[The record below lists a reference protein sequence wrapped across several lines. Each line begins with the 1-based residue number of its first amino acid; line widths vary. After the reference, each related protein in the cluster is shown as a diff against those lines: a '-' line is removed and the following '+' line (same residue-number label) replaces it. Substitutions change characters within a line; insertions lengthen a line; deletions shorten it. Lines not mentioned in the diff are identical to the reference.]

1 MRSTN
6 LWNPRPMR
14 TIINS
19 TYISLDGVIEA
30 PHTWPPTGP
39 DDETATTIQ
48 TNLLLSCD
56 AVLMGRRTYE
66 GFAPVWPTRSGDAYS
81 DRINSMRKYVVS
93 STLRDPEW
101 NNTTVI
107 DGDPIATIGR
117 LKEEPGDDIVQYGF
131 GRLSHALMEH
141 GLLDELR
148 LWVHPLFV
156 GSGGADA
163 LIYRDGPSARF
174 ELRDTTTLKSGI
186 VVLSYG
192 ATS

>member
-1 MRSTN
+1 MRK
-6 LWNPRPMR
+6 
-14 TIINS
+14 IINS
-19 TYISLDGVIEA
+19 TYISLDGVIEE

-39 DDETATTIQ
+39 EDEAAGTIQ
-48 TNLLLSCD
+48 TDLLLACD

-66 GFAPVWPTRSGDAYS
+66 GFAPVWPTRSGDPAS

-107 DGDPIATIGR
+107 NGDPIKEIRR
-117 LKEEPGDDIVQYGF
+117 LKAEPGNDMVQYGF

-148 LWVHPLFV
+148 LWIHPLFV
-156 GSGGADA
+156 GTGGPDA
-163 LIYRDGPSARF
+163 LIYRDGPLAKF
-174 ELRDTTTLKSGI
+174 ELRDTTPLKSGI
-186 VVLSYG
+186 VILSYA

>member
-1 MRSTN
+1 MRH
-6 LWNPRPMR
+6 
-14 TIINS
+14 IINS
-19 TYISLDGVIEA
+19 TFISLDGVIEA
-30 PHTWPPTGP
+30 PHTWPPSGP
-39 DDETATTIQ
+39 EDENEGTMHTD
-48 TNLLLSCD
+48 LLLACD

-66 GFAPVWPTRSGDAYS
+66 GFAPVWPTRSGDPYS
-81 DRINSMRKYVVS
+81 DQINSMRKYVVS
-93 STLRDPEW
+93 STLLDPEW

-107 DGDPIATIGR
+107 GGDPIEEIR
-117 LKEEPGDDIVQYGF
+117 QLKAEPGKDIVQYGF
-131 GRLSHALMEH
+131 GVLSHALMQH

-148 LWVHPLFV
+148 LWIHPLFV

-163 LIYRDGPSARF
+163 LIYRDGPTAKF